1 MGVNH
6 NLNCKLPKKFT
17 INNDGKFD
25 NEVDACCDSVR
36 KASYIYQAILH
47 YPVVYSLN
55 LIEEYNSLHNAE
67 FSKDLLQD
75 LMDKFIKNLE
85 TYDIEV
91 ECPYRF
97 ATIYNYESVYSI
109 EFVDKDGCKPDKHG
123 YLIDNGKIKEFVD
136 YVLSSSENTVKFIF
150 DNRYIKFKTC

>member
-1 MGVNH
+1 MVVNH

-25 NEVDACCDSVR
+25 NEVDACCDSVI

-47 YPVVYSLN
+47 YPIVYSLN
-55 LIEEYNSLHNAE
+55 SIKEYNSLYKQE
-67 FSKDLLQD
+67 FSKDLFQD

-85 TYDIEV
+85 IYDIKV

-97 ATIYNYESVYSI
+97 ATINKYESVYNI
-109 EFVDKDGCKPDKHG
+109 EFVDKDGCKSDKHG

-136 YVLSSSENTVKFIF
+136 YVLSFSENTVKFIF
-150 DNRYIKFKTC
+150 C

>member
-1 MGVNH
+1 M
-6 NLNCKLPKKFT
+6 
-17 INNDGKFD
+17 
-25 NEVDACCDSVR
+25 
-36 KASYIYQAILH
+36 
-47 YPVVYSLN
+47 YSLN
-55 LIEEYNSLHNAE
+55 SFEEYNSLHNAE

-85 TYDIEV
+85 AYGIEI
-91 ECPYRF
+91 ECTYRF
-97 ATIYNYESVYSI
+97 ATINKCESVYSV

-150 DNRYIKFKTC
+150 